1 MNTMIHTRAPRTFSD
16 GARARDL
23 GTPRPRARLVR
34 VGVEP
39 TTLHAETPT
48 PKSWDFIVALPEPM
62 RTRAMNACKSGDQA
76 EVDATALYLEGQGQA
91 GAANAVRAQ
100 QCVENAPSP
109 TPLATARA
117 AKAAADKTAAD
128 KAAADK
134 VAADARARAA
144 ATTKDKLAETA
155 RSVGMIAGPP
165 LIGYLL
171 LGASGALI
179 GVAASGAIYW
189 FGMRQA
195 AAK

>member
-1 MNTMIHTRAPRTFSD
+1 
-16 GARARDL
+16 
-23 GTPRPRARLVR
+23 

-48 PKSWDFIVALPEPM
+48 PKSWDFIAALPEPM

-144 ATTKDKLAETA
+144 STTKDKLAETA